1 MKPAKGVTQYGID
14 YPEGNALFQKELK
27 ENLKPEIKVVEVD
40 TTQDDPTAIYRIM
53 TIDGKETNRKR
64 IVLSELSN

>member
-14 YPEGNALFQKELK
+14 DPEGNALFQKELK

-40 TTQDDPTAIYRIM
+40 TTQDDP
-53 TIDGKETNRKR
+53 EF
-64 IVLSELSN
+64 SEQVVKLLDEMVP